1 MKIFA
6 VNGSPN
12 MKKGM
17 THILLEDFL
26 EGAREAGA
34 EVETVFL
41 QKKKINYCLG
51 CFDCWVKTPGVCV
64 HKKDDMPEL
73 MEKAHQ
79 ADCMVIG
86 TPLYVDGMTAQTK
99 TFLDRMIPLV
109 DPHFEL
115 VDGHYRHPPRDGR
128 SPADVVLVSVC
139 GFYERDNFDGLID
152 HVTRMCRNMQ
162 SRFVGAVVRPSSY
175 IFTLEKI
182 LGEQIKE
189 IKEVQ
194 IIHKRIS
201 DIRIDAI
208 HKATSYLAKTKSV
221 IVLEDLN
228 VSGMMKNHHLAKAIA
243 DVGLYKFREQ
253 IEYKCWLYGSEVV
266 FADRFF
272 PSSKMCSQCGH
283 IKTDLTLSQR
293 MFICDEC
300 GFTLDRDYN
309 ASLNLRRVAA
319 SSTDTLKMPVGVD
332 GSGLFNIRSSETIL
346 NESGNKHYF
355 GTGVLNG

>member
-34 EVETVFL
+34 EVETVLL

-64 HKKDDMPEL
+64 HKDDMPEL
-73 MEKAHQ
+73 MEKARQ
-79 ADCMVIG
+79 ADCIVIG

-115 VDGHYRHPPRDGR
+115 VDGHYRHPPRSGR
-128 SPADVVLVSVC
+128 NPADIILVSVC

-152 HVTRMCRNMQ
+152 HMERMCRNMQ

-189 IKEVQ
+189 IRE
-194 IIHKRIS
+194 
-201 DIRIDAI
+201 
-208 HKATSYLAKTKSV
+208 ATRRA
-221 IVLEDLN
+221 
-228 VSGMMKNHHLAKAIA
+228 G
-243 DVGLYKFREQ
+243 REFV
-253 IEYKCWLYGSEVV
+253 EKG
-266 FADRFF
+266 
-272 PSSKMCSQCGH
+272 
-283 IKTDLTLSQR
+283 TLSPQV
-293 MFICDEC
+293 
-300 GFTLDRDYN
+300 LDDVSRDY
-309 ASLNLRRVAA
+309 LPKDLM
-319 SSTDTLKMPVGVD
+319 LKGANDFWDKCIKVGKLL
-332 GSGLFNIRSSETIL
+332 SA
-346 NESGNKHYF
+346 
-355 GTGVLNG
+355 